1 MSEFYGEDFYELQ
14 DQCASQSIGDLER
27 EITRLSYVKTDLN
40 SQKNK
45 LNNEIKNIDKDISKT
60 QNKINMLLLS
70 LKRNFKGEN

>member
-14 DQCASQSIGDLER
+14 DQCTSQTIGDIER

-45 LNNEIKNIDKDISKT
+45 LNNEIKNIDEDISKA
-60 QNKINMLLLS
+60 QNKINELLIS
-70 LKRNFKGEN
+70 LKTKFKGVN

>member
-14 DQCASQSIGDLER
+14 DQCVSQSIGDLER

-45 LNNEIKNIDKDISKT
+45 LNNEIKNIDKDISKA